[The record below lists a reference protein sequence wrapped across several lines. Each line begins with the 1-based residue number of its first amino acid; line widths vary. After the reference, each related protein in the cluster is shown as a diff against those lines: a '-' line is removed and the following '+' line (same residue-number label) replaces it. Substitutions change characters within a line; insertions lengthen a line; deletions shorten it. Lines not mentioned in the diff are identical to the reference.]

1 MDATSTPGAEPP
13 PDERNRAR
21 VRDFLNIDA
30 NVFQGFAPAVV
41 FLIANQFGPAQ
52 IAIVLSFAA
61 AVVVFARNKTSGV
74 IRLLSTLGFAIIAF
88 STVLGLAL
96 DSDRAFVAQNIF
108 ADIVFA
114 ALFVSSVLAG
124 RPLIGAI
131 ARELVPGIRPVMRV
145 NLPVFVQLSL
155 LNAAINGVSAVARYF
170 MIESMSVNAYVILS
184 RAVFIPVNIA
194 FVVLC
199 YVMIVRTAIRIWPED
214 EPYEHLRRKRGGDA
228 SP

>member
-1 MDATSTPGAEPP
+1 M
-13 PDERNRAR
+13 
-21 VRDFLNIDA
+21 NIDPS
-30 NVFQGFAPAVV
+30 VFQGFAPAIV
-41 FLIANQFGPAQ
+41 FLIANQLAPTQ

-61 AVVVFARNKTSGV
+61 AVVVFVRNKASGV
-74 IRLLSTLGFAIIAF
+74 IRLLSTIGFAIIAF
-88 STVLGLAL
+88 STALGLAL

-114 ALFVSSVLAG
+114 ALFFGSVVVG

-131 ARELVPGIRPVMRV
+131 ARELVPGIRPVMQI

-155 LNAAINGVSAVARYF
+155 LNAAINVVSAIARYL
-170 MIESMSVNAYVILS
+170 MIENMSTNAYVILS

-194 FVVLC
+194 FIALC
-199 YVMIVRTAIRIWPED
+199 YFLIVRTAIRIWPED
-214 EPYEHLRRKRGGDA
+214 EPYEHLRRRRRSDA